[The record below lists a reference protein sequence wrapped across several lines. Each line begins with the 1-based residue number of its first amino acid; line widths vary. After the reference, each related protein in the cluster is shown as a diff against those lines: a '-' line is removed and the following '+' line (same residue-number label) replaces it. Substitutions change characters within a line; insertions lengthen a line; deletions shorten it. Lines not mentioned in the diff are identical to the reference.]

1 MRRLPLHINEL
12 VATINQLPAK
22 IMNSEEENFDRVINR
37 PGEIVMEELI
47 QQAFHIFSNKLA
59 NGGIVAKNEFA
70 FQFELGSILKTL
82 GQLYEFKLHDKFHLE
97 FETTIILEEECV
109 KSNTKKARIDI
120 FIIYHLNGKTTRTA
134 IELKFFK
141 KVNHREPNNR
151 YDVFK
156 DIANLESYKRFGIE
170 ICYFLLLTDHT
181 HYVNQQNYSADTADF
196 DFREGQ
202 KYIANT
208 NLSYRTLKP
217 YGPEI
222 SLSQDY
228 EFKWK
233 TLNDLYFLKLK
244 V

>member
-1 MRRLPLHINEL
+1 
-12 VATINQLPAK
+12 
-22 IMNSEEENFDRVINR
+22 MNTEKEKLDRMINR
-37 PGEIVMEELI
+37 PGEIVMEDLI

-59 NGGIVAKNEFA
+59 YGGIVAKNEFA

-82 GQLYEFKLHDKFHLE
+82 GQLYEFNLNDKFHLE
-97 FETTIILEEECV
+97 FETTIILEEEFV
-109 KSNTKKARIDI
+109 KSNSKKARIDI
-120 FIIYHLNGKTTRTA
+120 LIIYQLGGKTTKTA

-141 KVNHREPNNR
+141 KENHREPNNR

-156 DIANLESYKRFGIE
+156 DIANLESYKRFGID

-181 HYVNQQNYSADTADF
+181 HYVNQQKYSTDTADF
-196 DFREGQ
+196 DFRQGQ
-202 KYIANT
+202 RYMANT
-208 NLSYRTLKP
+208 ILSYRTPKS